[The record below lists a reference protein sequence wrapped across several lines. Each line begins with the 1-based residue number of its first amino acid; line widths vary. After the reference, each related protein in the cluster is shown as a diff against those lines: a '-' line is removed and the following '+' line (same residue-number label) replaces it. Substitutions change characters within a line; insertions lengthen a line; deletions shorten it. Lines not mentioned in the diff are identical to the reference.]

1 MLLQIHEDPKLSQ
14 PATVDIAEIFSKV
27 LAIGSIE
34 EQSLSANQPR
44 ANVKRKNWRTGAPL
58 GPEGSVQQP
67 DEVLGGLSKPADAL
81 TCRSSRDCKE
91 ADTLI
96 TLGPLEI
103 RTFILQMTHH
113 QQHELLA

>member
-1 MLLQIHEDPKLSQ
+1 MQLQIHEDLKLSQ
-14 PATVDIAEIFSKV
+14 PATVDIAEIFSNV

-44 ANVKRKNWRTGAPL
+44 ANVKRKYWRTGAPL

-67 DEVLGGLSKPADAL
+67 AKVLGGLSKPAEAL
-81 TCRSSRDCKE
+81 TCRSSKECKE
-91 ADTLI
+91 GDTLV

-103 RTFILQMTHH
+103 RTFILQAAPPP
-113 QQHELLA
+113 E